1 MVPYSSCAKR
11 RSQHCYRIVTLAS
24 HSFSRLIYK
33 RIWGKPLTPFKPEPA
48 QALTGRVFSV
58 ILAIRFEVKLGMKQ
72 RLKFNLRKRQIF
84 FTIVLLTTVG
94 ISQLAHFLEKPID
107 NRCTGV
113 GYLASNRPT
122 TTVHALRVVVKPWWG
137 RHQVYGV
144 FPLPFEKCNLLSSYN
159 FF

>member
-1 MVPYSSCAKR
+1 
-11 RSQHCYRIVTLAS
+11 
-24 HSFSRLIYK
+24 
-33 RIWGKPLTPFKPEPA
+33 
-48 QALTGRVFSV
+48 
-58 ILAIRFEVKLGMKQ
+58 MKQ

-94 ISQLAHFLEKPID
+94 ISQLAPFLEKPLD

-144 FPLPFEKCNLLSSYN
+144 FPLPFEKCNRSEPVLLTIIGAGNYCERAKYN
-159 FF
+159 GPPQHFEEIQAPPGYALVRYPLRTRTTLWLTTEGLLEQLKQPRNWTLTYNN